1 MKKLLLTASG
11 IFLAA
16 SLYIGINSYKNINSV
31 SDLLLANVEAL
42 ADDESAG
49 PCTQGC
55 KQIGWGWD
63 QILKCSCDYT
73 FWFSTCD
80 SWGCVQ

>member
-42 ADDESAG
+42 ADGEGATQI
-49 PCTQGC
+49 PCNPGGSRC
-55 KQIGWGWD
+55 IY
-63 QILKCSCDYT
+63 L
-73 FWFSTCD
+73 
-80 SWGCVQ
+80 VQDASGNLYLAATNGFYNI

>member
-42 ADDESAG
+42 AGGEQIFVGYKNRWFGAV
-49 PCTQGC
+49 PGC
-55 KQIGWGWD
+55 REAPNFICDLSGNSG
-63 QILKCSCDYT
+63 IL
-73 FWFSTCD
+73 
-80 SWGCVQ
+80 